1 MDRKE
6 GVVVFCWVVVRA
18 GGSHYVDLLAVAEKL
33 LLLMLFNVVLLFE
46 KEGVAAAVS
55 RNQIDQLFE
64 DGGCGCHLFNPFN
77 LWTEKRGW
85 LFFVGWS
92 YEPEARITSTCLR
105 WWKIVVVH
113 VVRR

>member
-1 MDRKE
+1 MS
-6 GVVVFCWVVVRA
+6 F
-18 GGSHYVDLLAVAEKL
+18 
-33 LLLMLFNVVLLFE
+33 LLFD

-92 YEPEARITSTCLR
+92 YEPEARITRPACGGGKLLLFMLFD
-105 WWKIVVVH
+105 VDH
-113 VVRR
+113 VV